1 MLDYKSAFHP
11 ERDPLLQAQ
20 LDSPREGKAVRA
32 FPIQTPAANISLV
45 GPSGHEVAWIAELAE
60 LPPHL
65 LKDIGLTESD
75 RFVESNKPFWRD

>member
-1 MLDYKSAFHP
+1 MATRLSADQESGDLKMATHMSTHSVQTLDTSSLLNRGKMMLMTWF
-11 ERDPLLQAQ
+11 ERAR
-20 LDSPREGKAVRA
+20 SRR
-32 FPIQTPAANISLV
+32 
-45 GPSGHEVAWIAELAE
+45 ELAE